1 MALPFSPCRPC
12 RAALTLSV
20 ALGLAVAALAGC
32 SRQPAAAGADKAA
45 SAAAAVAALAASA
58 AATAPVLLLSGVDVR
73 TVTPGRLVS
82 GPVITGALQPER
94 RAELRAELA
103 AVVMQVLKDNG
114 EPVQAGELLVRL
126 DDTTLR
132 EGLSSAE
139 EAVRAGSQALEQ
151 AERSANRLRTLQA
164 QGMVS
169 VQALEDAEQRRV
181 AVNSELVAARA
192 RLATARQQLRRSEV
206 RAPFAGVLSERK
218 VSVGDTAAV
227 GKELA
232 KVIDPRS
239 MRFDGQVS
247 ADRMQE
253 IKPGQ
258 SVSFRVN
265 GHTPDVF
272 TGKVT
277 RLDATANA
285 STRQVEV
292 QVAFANPASAPRVAG
307 LFAEGVIETGGTP
320 VLMLGESALVRTG
333 EAVHVWKLGTQSI
346 QRQAVKVGPRD
357 ARSGEWPVLAGLS
370 TGDRVLRNPGSNLR
384 DGQRFEFSSP
394 LPAAAPGLAA
404 ASAAVPAPAASR

>member
-1 MALPFSPCRPC
+1 LT
-12 RAALTLSV
+12 LTLS
-20 ALGLAVAALAGC
+20 LCLALATLGGC
-32 SRQPAAAGADKAA
+32 SRQGSTASAAKAA
-45 SAAAAVAALAASA
+45 SAAASGAHQAGSA
-58 AATAPVLLLSGVDVR
+58 AAAAPTLLLFDVDVR
-73 TVTPGRLVS
+73 TVTPGRLAS

-132 EGLSSAE
+132 ESLGSAE
-139 EAVRAGSQALEQ
+139 ETVRASTQALEQ
-151 AERSANRLRTLQA
+151 AERSAARLRTLQA

-181 AVNSELVAARA
+181 ALNSELVAQRA

-239 MRFDGQVS
+239 MRFDGQVA

-258 SVSFRVN
+258 SVTFRVN
-265 GHTPDVF
+265 GHTPEVF
-272 TGKVT
+272 TGKVR

-292 QVAFANPASAPRVAG
+292 QVAFADPASAPRVAG
-307 LFAEGVIETGGTP
+307 LFAEGIVETGGAP

-333 EAVHVWKLGTQSI
+333 PTVQVWKLGAHTI

-357 ARSGEWPVLAGLS
+357 ARSGEWPVLEGLAA
-370 TGDRVLRNPGSNLR
+370 GDRVLRNPGSNLL
-384 DGQRFEFSSP
+384 DGQRFEFSAP
-394 LPAAAPGLAA
+394 PAAAASGPA
-404 ASAAVPAPAASR
+404 ASAARPAASAASR

>member
-1 MALPFSPCRPC
+1 MALPFSPCRLC

-20 ALGLAVAALAGC
+20 ALGLAVATLAGC
-32 SRQPAAAGADKAA
+32 SRQPAAAGADKPV

-58 AATAPVLLLSGVDVR
+58 AATAPVLLLSDVDVR

-114 EPVQAGELLVRL
+114 EAVQAGELLVRL
-126 DDTTLR
+126 DDTALR

-139 EAVRAGSQALEQ
+139 EAVRASSQALEQ
-151 AERSANRLRTLQA
+151 TERSANRLRTLQA

-333 EAVHVWKLGTQSI
+333 EAVHVWKLGAQSI

-384 DGQRFEFSSP
+384 DGQRFEFSS
-394 LPAAAPGLAA
+394 LVAAAAPGMTA